1 MRMLQR
7 LMHDCPL
14 DKPGKAFFDT
24 KFLASDFKHQQG
36 FSFFVA
42 VVLKCINAVT
52 TMLFSHLPQRALS
65 R

>member
-7 LMHDCPL
+7 LTHDCPL

-24 KFLASDFKHQQG
+24 KFLAPDFKHQQG
-36 FSFFVA
+36 FFFVA
-42 VVLKCINAVT
+42 VVLKCINTVT
-52 TMLFSHLPQRALS
+52 MMLFSNLPQRALS